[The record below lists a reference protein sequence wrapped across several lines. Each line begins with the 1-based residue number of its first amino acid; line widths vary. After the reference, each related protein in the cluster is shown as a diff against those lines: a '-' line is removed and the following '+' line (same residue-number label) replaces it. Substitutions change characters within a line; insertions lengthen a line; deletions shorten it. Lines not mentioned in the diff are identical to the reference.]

1 MLRGTAI
8 HKHAGLK
15 LTPLMESFLEPS
27 IRKGLVSKA
36 ELQER
41 DFKRLIRV
49 AIEAHEK
56 RLNFAIAAVG
66 QKGHMRL
73 S

>member
-1 MLRGTAI
+1 MIPIVKKCLE
-8 HKHAGLK
+8 
-15 LTPLMESFLEPS
+15 ESHQ
-27 IRKGLVSKA
+27 KGLENKA

-66 QKGHMRL
+66 QKGRMCL